1 VLNSTK
7 PCPTE
12 GSLASLIKD
21 LEMLNVT
28 TLNPLDLEHVRIIR
42 ERKEFDDNCRSINKN
57 IKKDAKKQTKRIC
70 A

>member
-7 PCPTE
+7 PCPIE

-28 TLNPLDLEHVRIIR
+28 TLNPLNLEHVRIIR
-42 ERKEFDDNCRSINKN
+42 ERKEFNDNCRSINKN
-57 IKKDAKKQTKRIC
+57 IKKDAKK
-70 A
+70 